1 MEVDLTK
8 EDNRDFEFK
17 TPQPRTHP
25 LAARAEEPKPEISK
39 IVVDKVLGP
48 VMVTEGIWHEAKPYE
63 IMTTPCNRLP
73 DFNDEAGWR
82 TSPPVI
88 GHYIQDNV
96 QNFRTPKSQ
105 ARVLQGEHLRTDKK
119 MLDRLARNAWDSG
132 FVTFKVEDFSKLAIF
147 GDHCG
152 HVVVLKK
159 ITETKLDVPPILRAI
174 LEDPYVTKV
183 GKFTYESKLMLQSAC
198 PGLKIR
204 GLYDIR
210 WAFPNV
216 FTDREELSF
225 SREAKSVDGLRYPHE
240 QPPRGY
246 NPFKNRWEHIEE
258 EWKMSV
264 IQEASSTDSLPNAD
278 GRKNLRRQVWG
289 RRG

>member
-1 MEVDLTK
+1 M
-8 EDNRDFEFK
+8 NQRRDIPE
-17 TPQPRTHP
+17 PVLHLQGARMHP
-25 LAARAEEPKPEISK
+25 
-39 IVVDKVLGP
+39 
-48 VMVTEGIWHEAKPYE
+48 EA
-63 IMTTPCNRLP
+63 
-73 DFNDEAGWR
+73 R
-82 TSPPVI
+82 TSPARPLYIPLPCKDQRPTRLHPVI

-96 QNFRTPKSQ
+96 QNFRTPNSQ
-105 ARVLQGEHLRTDKK
+105 ARVLQGEHLRTDEK

-132 FVTFKVEDFSKLAIF
+132 FVTFKVEDFSELAIF

-159 ITETKLDVPPILRAI
+159 TKEAKLDVPPILRAI

-246 NPFKNRWEHIEE
+246 NPFKNRWEHMEE
-258 EWKMSV
+258 EWRMSV
-264 IQEASSTDSLPNAD
+264 IQEARLTADLIKLTPPSTEST
-278 GRKNLRRQVWG
+278 RSKTVWSTVG
-289 RRG
+289 